1 MWYFTEETKPNFYK
15 KNRERLNL
23 KKSCLNLEIFLKKN
37 CVFSKWCVPLLF
49 AWLHNSSV
57 IRPVPPPPL
66 QVPLQFLRDL
76 LIPTI
81 IVNKIPPPLF
91 NRIWAATTMTN
102 ACIIPMKRA
111 ISRLHL
117 MSPCLCWMCPWT
129 NMFGVISRNGKI
141 MWPR

>member
-1 MWYFTEETKPNFYK
+1 MWYFTEETKPYFYK
-15 KNRERLNL
+15 K
-23 KKSCLNLEIFLKKN
+23 KSWTFKFEKIVFKSWDSFKN
-37 CVFSKWCVPLLF
+37 CVFFSKWCVPLLF

-57 IRPVPPPPL
+57 IRPVPPPLL

-76 LIPTI
+76 LIPTT

-129 NMFGVISRNGKI
+129 NMFGVISRNGKT